1 MTQVLVKCLCAALI
15 PCVAPAVAATSAP
28 ARVALFLD
36 FDRSPDS
43 RVVNS
48 MESEVQRILIPS
60 GLRVEWHL
68 LPEQAPGSDF
78 RALAVVHVKG
88 SCSVPSFP
96 AALDGAPGEALAST
110 QVTDGHVLPFTDLQC
125 SRIGEYISP
134 LLSGASQPA
143 RDQVLGRAMGRIL
156 AHELYHIFTGTQKH
170 ADGGIARSYHRRQE
184 LVERKFDF
192 QQAENEKF
200 RDFRAS
206 IDSSP
211 SQPDAGIPSET
222 PDDSLSSAG
231 R

>member
-1 MTQVLVKCLCAALI
+1 
-15 PCVAPAVAATSAP
+15 
-28 ARVALFLD
+28 
-36 FDRSPDS
+36 
-43 RVVNS
+43 
-48 MESEVQRILIPS
+48 MESEVQRILVPS
-60 GLRVEWHL
+60 GLQVEWHV
-68 LPEQAPGSDF
+68 LPEQVPGSDF
-78 RALAVVHVKG
+78 RALAVVHIKG
-88 SCSVPSFP
+88 NCSVPSLP
-96 AALDGAPGEALAST
+96 AALEGESFADAPGEALAST
-110 QVTDGHVLPFTDLQC
+110 QVTGGHVLPFTDLQC

-143 RDQVLGRAMGRIL
+143 REQVLGRAMGRIL

-222 PDDSLSSAG
+222 PDDSLSAAG